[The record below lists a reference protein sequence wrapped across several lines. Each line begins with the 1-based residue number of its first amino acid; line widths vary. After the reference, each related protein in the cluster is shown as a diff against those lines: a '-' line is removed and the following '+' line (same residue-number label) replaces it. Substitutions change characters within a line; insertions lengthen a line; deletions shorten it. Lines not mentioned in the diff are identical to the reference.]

1 MDTPDFWAR
10 WAKVNDEKDLRNRV
24 YRVSD
29 DPVMVNNNCV
39 VLDAGQ
45 FKFLPEPIIMGYD
58 KEIWKLVLEEL
69 NEQLRKG
76 EIDAFDHYHDTV
88 GCSDAN
94 RNHLCKKYMR
104 AHGIKPFIPFLTF
117 NISPNWGDTPKG
129 VRRIK
134 LLQIVI
140 EKFFGISKRFEKIEY
155 TIECGSTGEHIHAHV
170 VAFINPMFEKTVI
183 TQNAKGNLL
192 LGLRKIWDKEQRLFV
207 KDTKWDKGAEPY
219 IGCLK
224 GKYAIQTSLFRKKE
238 FLQDKLD
245 YLDEEKKPE
254 DHRNLRD
261 LGLRKSLVY
270 C

>member
-10 WAKVNDEKDLRNRV
+10 WAKVNDERYLKNRV

-29 DPVMVNNNCV
+29 EPVMVNNNCV
-39 VLDAGQ
+39 VLDEGQ
-45 FKFLPEPIIMGYD
+45 LKFLPEPISMGYD
-58 KEIWKLVLEEL
+58 KEMWKLVLADLQEKL
-69 NEQLRKG
+69 
-76 EIDAFDHYHDTV
+76 DT
-88 GCSDAN
+88 GRISASDAGGYMVN
-94 RNHLCKKYMR
+94 SSDAGKRQLISSYMR
-104 AHGIKPFIPFLTF
+104 EHGIKPFTPFLTF
-117 NISPNWGDTPKG
+117 NISPNWGDCPKG

-134 LLQIVI
+134 FLQICI
-140 EKFFGISKRFEKIEY
+140 EKFFGISQRFERIEY

-183 TQNAKGNLL
+183 TQNAKGNLT
-192 LGLRKIWDKEQRLFV
+192 LGLRKIWDK
-207 KDTKWDKGAEPY
+207 TAEPY

-224 GKYAIQTSLFRKKE
+224 GKYAVQTSLFRKKE

-254 DHRNLRD
+254 DHRNKRD